1 MKLNCPNCG
10 EHLTLAALIE
20 HDAAR
25 EAIMLALQFPA
36 PLGKSLMQY
45 VSLFKPAQRVLSMD
59 RFASILGEILPMIQA
74 AQIERGGRAY
84 PAPQAYWQQAIE
96 VMISGRDKLT
106 LPLKSHGYL
115 LSIIA
120 GFAEKNDAKAEKATE
135 QGRKYGPVMMGA
147 YITQASRIA
156 NKVPEPS
163 IEASNKGV
171 QKDRGV
177 APLKNILN
185 QLTGAF
191 NHAE

>member
-10 EHLTLAALIE
+10 ENLTLAALIE

-59 RFASILGEILPMIQA
+59 RFASILSEILPMIQA
-74 AQIERGGRAY
+74 AQIERNGRAW

-96 VMISGRDKLT
+96 TMVSGRDKLT
-106 LPLKSHGYL
+106 LLLKTHGYL

-120 GFAEKNDAKAEKATE
+120 GFAEKNDAKSEKATE
-135 QGRKYGPVMMGA
+135 QGRKYGPVLSGTYVSPA
-147 YITQASRIA
+147 IQVPDHIEKVI
-156 NKVPEPS
+156 NKVTPK
-163 IEASNKGV
+163 NKSESPFR
-171 QKDRGV
+171 K
-177 APLKNILN
+177 ILN
-185 QLTGAF
+185 NLPGQDK
-191 NHAE
+191 HAE

>member
-1 MKLNCPNCG
+1 
-10 EHLTLAALIE
+10 
-20 HDAAR
+20 
-25 EAIMLALQFPA
+25 
-36 PLGKSLMQY
+36 
-45 VSLFKPAQRVLSMD
+45 
-59 RFASILGEILPMIQA
+59 
-74 AQIERGGRAY
+74 
-84 PAPQAYWQQAIE
+84 
-96 VMISGRDKLT
+96 MISGRDKLT

-115 LSIIA
+115 LSIIV

-156 NKVPEPS
+156 NKVPDHHV
-163 IEASNKGV
+163 EATDKAV